1 VKVAKVLLLGQS
13 QARKSRIPLP
23 RYGIPASKQ
32 RANSKKFPEPGLWHT
47 FLPGKCPTGAA
58 IADSTLGWQGSYGG
72 RDRPQATSTERE
84 PMKLFKLT
92 RKFRRDEDGAV
103 TVDWVVL
110 TAAIVGLGMAVL
122 ATVKSGS
129 KTLASNISTGL
140 GAITVD
146 TTGN

>member
-1 VKVAKVLLLGQS
+1 
-13 QARKSRIPLP
+13 
-23 RYGIPASKQ
+23 
-32 RANSKKFPEPGLWHT
+32 
-47 FLPGKCPTGAA
+47 
-58 IADSTLGWQGSYGG
+58 
-72 RDRPQATSTERE
+72 
-84 PMKLFKLT
+84 MKLFKLT